1 MRLFKLIETNLDA
14 ILDEWDT
21 FARTLLHAGKQHY
34 LLRDHAREMLME
46 LITDMKTDQ
55 TAQEQFDKSK
65 GVISPYH
72 PSDSSARVHG
82 MMRSNEGFTAYEIAA
97 EFRSLRASILRLW
110 LPKIDVM
117 SKEVVTD
124 IIRFNEAIDEALA
137 DSMTAHAA

>member
-1 MRLFKLIETNLDA
+1 MRLFTLIETNMDV

-21 FARTLLHAGKQHY
+21 FAKTLFHEGKPHY
-34 LLRDHAREMLME
+34 LLRDHAHEMLTQLMA
-46 LITDMKTDQ
+46 DMKTAQ

-65 GVISPYH
+65 GNVSPYH
-72 PSDSSARVHG
+72 PSDSAASVHG
-82 MMRSNEGFTAYEIAA
+82 MMRSNEGFTSFEIAA

-124 IIRFNEAIDEALA
+124 IIRFNESIDEALA

>member
-1 MRLFKLIETNLDA
+1 MRLFTLIETDLDI

-21 FARTLLHAGKQHY
+21 FAKTFFKDNSRRY

-46 LITDMKTDQ
+46 LMADMKTAQ
-55 TAQEQFDKSK
+55 TAQEQVDKSK
-65 GVISPYH
+65 GVASPFH
-72 PSDSSARVHG
+72 PSDSAASIHG
-82 MMRSNEGFTAYEIAA
+82 MMRSNEGLTAFEIAA

-124 IIRFNEAIDEALA
+124 IIRFNESIDEALA
-137 DSMTAHAA
+137 DSMNAHAA